1 MSNLNENKSM
11 YEIQITFVKVDSKGN
26 DRNVKENLILEH
38 AESFADAE
46 QVGYDYGS
54 GLTAIDVVSVK
65 RSKLKEIVN
74 ERPFNDDTCK
84 IYVAQI
90 VDHFVDLETEE
101 TKDIKYSVALFAHDM
116 KEAHQ
121 AIEQYMKQGLEDM
134 DLVGIKETNYNNV
147 LR

>member
-1 MSNLNENKSM
+1 M

-46 QVGYDYGS
+46 QIGYDYGS
-54 GLTAIDVVSVK
+54 GLTGLDVVSVK

-84 IYVAQI
+84 IYIAQI
-90 VDHFVDLETEE
+90 VDHFVDMETEE

-134 DLVGIKETNYNNV
+134 DLIGIKETKYNNV
-147 LR
+147 LK

>member
-1 MSNLNENKSM
+1 M
-11 YEIQITFVKVDSKGN
+11 YEIQITFVEVDSKGN
-26 DRNVKENLILEH
+26 DRNRKQNLILEH
-38 AESFADAE
+38 AESFANAE
-46 QVGYDYGS
+46 EIGYDYGS
-54 GLTAIDVVSVK
+54 GLTAIDVVNIK

-74 ERPFNDDTCK
+74 EKPFGDETCK

-90 VDHFVDLETEE
+90 VDHFVDVDTEE

-116 KEAHQ
+116 KEAQQ

-134 DLVGIKETNYNNV
+134 DLIGIKETNFTDV

>member
-1 MSNLNENKSM
+1 M
-11 YEIQITFVKVDSKGN
+11 YEIQISYVTVDPKGN
-26 DRNVKENLILEH
+26 DRNTKENLILEH

-46 QVGYDYGS
+46 QIGYDYGS
-54 GLTAIDVVSVK
+54 GYTGLDVISIK

-74 ERPFNDDTCK
+74 EKPFNDDTCK

-90 VDHFVDLETEE
+90 VDHFVDMKTEE

-134 DLVGIKETNYNNV
+134 DLVGIKETKFSGV
-147 LR
+147 LK

>member
-1 MSNLNENKSM
+1 M
-11 YEIQITFVKVDSKGN
+11 YEVKLNYVVVDENGIDRSKT
-26 DRNVKENLILEH
+26 ENLILEH

-46 QVGYDYGS
+46 QIGYDYGS
-54 GLTAIDVVSVK
+54 GLTGIDVVSVK

-74 ERPFNDDTCK
+74 EKPFGDETCK

-90 VDHFVDLETEE
+90 VDHFVDVDTEE

-116 KEAHQ
+116 NEAHQ

-134 DLVGIKETNYNNV
+134 DLVSIKETNFTDV
-147 LR
+147 LK

>member
-1 MSNLNENKSM
+1 M
-11 YEIQITFVKVDSKGN
+11 YEIQITFTKTDSKGN
-26 DRNVKENLILEH
+26 DRIVKENLILEH
-38 AESFADAE
+38 AGSFADAE
-46 QVGYDYGS
+46 QIGYDYGS
-54 GLTAIDVVSVK
+54 GLAGIDVVSIK

-74 ERPFNDDTCK
+74 ERPFNDETCK

-90 VDHFVDLETEE
+90 VDHFVDMETEE

-134 DLVGIKETNYNNV
+134 DLIGIKETKYNDV
-147 LR
+147 LK

>member
-1 MSNLNENKSM
+1 M

-46 QVGYDYGS
+46 QIGYDYGS
-54 GLTAIDVVSVK
+54 GLTGLDVVSVK

-84 IYVAQI
+84 IYIAQI
-90 VDHFVDLETEE
+90 VDHFVDMETEE

-134 DLVGIKETNYNNV
+134 DLVGIKETKFSGV
-147 LR
+147 LK

>member
-1 MSNLNENKSM
+1 M
-11 YEIQITFVKVDSKGN
+11 YEIVLNYVAVNPKNGSDVSK
-26 DRNVKENLILEH
+26 KENLILEH

-46 QVGYDYGS
+46 QIGYDYGS
-54 GLTAIDVVSVK
+54 GLTAVDVVSIK
-65 RSKLKEIVN
+65 RSKLKEIIN
-74 ERPFNDDTCK
+74 EQPSGDETCK

-90 VDHFVDLETEE
+90 VDHFVDIETEE

-134 DLVGIKETNYNNV
+134 DLVGIKETKFSGV
-147 LR
+147 LK

>member
-1 MSNLNENKSM
+1 M

-46 QVGYDYGS
+46 QIGYDYGS
-54 GLTAIDVVSVK
+54 GLAGLDVVSIK

-84 IYVAQI
+84 IYIAQI
-90 VDHFVDLETEE
+90 VDHFVDMETEE

-134 DLVGIKETNYNNV
+134 DLVGIKETKFNDV
-147 LR
+147 LK

>member
-1 MSNLNENKSM
+1 M

-26 DRNVKENLILEH
+26 DRNVKESLILEH

-46 QVGYDYGS
+46 QIGYDYGS

-65 RSKLKEIVN
+65 RSKLKEIIN
-74 ERPFNDDTCK
+74 EQPSGDETCK
-84 IYVAQI
+84 IYIAQI
-90 VDHFVDLETEE
+90 VDHFVDMETEE

-134 DLVGIKETNYNNV
+134 DLVGIKETKFNGV
-147 LR
+147 LK

>member
-1 MSNLNENKSM
+1 M

-46 QVGYDYGS
+46 QIGYDYGS
-54 GLTAIDVVSVK
+54 GLTAIDVVSIK

-74 ERPFNDDTCK
+74 ERPFGEETCK
-84 IYVAQI
+84 IYIAQI
-90 VDHFVDLETEE
+90 VDHFVDMETEE

-134 DLVGIKETNYNNV
+134 DLVGIKETKFNNV
-147 LR
+147 LK

>member
-1 MSNLNENKSM
+1 M
-11 YEIQITFVKVDSKGN
+11 YEIQISYVTVDQRGN
-26 DRNVKENLILEH
+26 DRNTKENLILEH

-46 QVGYDYGS
+46 QIGYDYGS
-54 GLTAIDVVSVK
+54 GLTAIDVVSIK

-74 ERPFNDDTCK
+74 EQPSGDETCK
-84 IYVAQI
+84 IYIAQI
-90 VDHFVDLETEE
+90 VDHFVDMETEE

-134 DLVGIKETNYNNV
+134 DLVGIKETKFNGV
-147 LR
+147 LK

>member
-1 MSNLNENKSM
+1 M

-26 DRNVKENLILEH
+26 DRNIKESLILEH

-46 QVGYDYGS
+46 QIGYDYGS
-54 GLTAIDVVSVK
+54 GLTAIDVVSIK
-65 RSKLKEIVN
+65 RSKLKEIIN
-74 ERPFNDDTCK
+74 EQPSGDETCK
-84 IYVAQI
+84 IYIAQI
-90 VDHFVDLETEE
+90 VDHFVDMETEE

-134 DLVGIKETNYNNV
+134 DLVGIKETKYLGV
-147 LR
+147 L

>member
-1 MSNLNENKSM
+1 M
-11 YEIQITFVKVDSKGN
+11 YEIVLNYVAVNPKNGSDVNK
-26 DRNVKENLILEH
+26 KESLILEH

-46 QVGYDYGS
+46 QIGYDYGS

-65 RSKLKEIVN
+65 RSKLNEIIN
-74 ERPFNDDTCK
+74 EQPSGDETCK
-84 IYVAQI
+84 IYIAQI

-121 AIEQYMKQGLEDM
+121 AVEQYMKQGLEDM
-134 DLVGIKETNYNNV
+134 DLIGIKETKYNGV
-147 LR
+147 LK

>member
-1 MSNLNENKSM
+1 M
-11 YEIQITFVKVDSKGN
+11 YEIQILYVTVDAKGN
-26 DRNVKENLILEH
+26 DRNTKENLILEH

-46 QVGYDYGS
+46 QIGYDYGS
-54 GLTAIDVVSVK
+54 GLTGIDVVSIK

-74 ERPFNDDTCK
+74 ERPFNDETCK
-84 IYVAQI
+84 IYIAQI

-134 DLVGIKETNYNNV
+134 DLVGIKETNFTDV
-147 LR
+147 LK

>member
-1 MSNLNENKSM
+1 M

-26 DRNVKENLILEH
+26 DRNIKESLILEH
-38 AESFADAE
+38 AESFSDAE
-46 QVGYDYGS
+46 QIGYDYGS
-54 GLTAIDVVSVK
+54 GLAGLDVISIK

-74 ERPFNDDTCK
+74 EKPFNDDTCK
-84 IYVAQI
+84 IYIAQI
-90 VDHFVDLETEE
+90 VDHFVDMETEE

-134 DLVGIKETNYNNV
+134 DLVGIKETKFNDV
-147 LR
+147 LK

>member
-1 MSNLNENKSM
+1 M
-11 YEIQITFVKVDSKGN
+11 YEIQISFVKVDSKGN
-26 DRNVKENLILEH
+26 DRNIKESLILEH
-38 AESFADAE
+38 AESFSDAE
-46 QVGYDYGS
+46 QIGYDYGS

-74 ERPFNDDTCK
+74 EKPFNDDTCK

-90 VDHFVDLETEE
+90 VDHFVDMETEE

-134 DLVGIKETNYNNV
+134 DLVGIKETNFTDV
-147 LR
+147 LK